1 MNARE
6 IKQKLREGLN
16 NIDQKIES
24 VIDAYSRKKLSA
36 EEYLDRRAMF
46 ESEKQKKVMENLRKM
61 RSLPE

>member
-36 EEYLDRRAMF
+36 EEYLDRRAML